1 MRLRQQLVTPL
12 MIAALFTAPVVL
24 GGCGG
29 NRSYD
34 PYYGDYHRWNGSE
47 NGYYLRWEGETQRSH
62 LDFNRRSEG
71 EQHSYYDWRH
81 RR

>member
-34 PYYGDYHRWNGSE
+34 PYYGDYVPGC
-47 NGYYLRWEGETQRSH
+47 
-62 LDFNRRSEG
+62 
-71 EQHSYYDWRH
+71 
-81 RR
+81 

>member
-12 MIAALFTAPVVL
+12 TIAALLAAPVGFAACSGHRV
-24 GGCGG
+24 
-29 NRSYD
+29 YD

-47 NGYYLRWEGETQRSH
+47 NGFYLQWEGERRMSH
-62 LDFNRRSEG
+62 LDFDRRPFE
-71 EQHSYYDWRH
+71 EQHAYYDWRH